1 LLRRINLT
9 IEQVIASGHDP
20 RNDGNFS
27 NMESQLPQS
36 PIQFTEHGI
45 PIRNLW
51 YMLLYAWSEVPLNAM
66 RGVTMQEVEIQRAPT
81 LDALLA
87 SVLVRLMQQRLRIGL
102 GHDYVE
108 EEQALPRI
116 RGRIRFT
123 ESLQQRT
130 LDRSQ
135 VVCEF
140 QGYSANSVK
149 NQIIRTT
156 LARLMKLG
164 QFGMDSAAVKEIRPR
179 QEQRDLRQKLRQ
191 LVRSLD
197 GIDFIDL
204 TPELI
209 HRQLLARHDHDY
221 RLMLAIC
228 DLIVQRTM
236 PGDSDR
242 KALVPVLDHELLVLY
257 KIYERFVAN
266 FYRFH
271 LKDWDVNAQKRLDWH
286 ARENNEHLPLM
297 IPDLILQENSSGRML
312 ILDTK
317 FTAQSLVENQW
328 GKPIYDSLHLYQ
340 VYAYLKSQEHL
351 SEAHRAAVGILLYP
365 AVEQTF
371 SEKVRLQD
379 HIIRIESVDLAV
391 PWQEIERQLMGLI
404 HNR

>member
-1 LLRRINLT
+1 
-9 IEQVIASGHDP
+9 
-20 RNDGNFS
+20 
-27 NMESQLPQS
+27 MESQLPQS

-51 YMLLYAWSEVPLNAM
+51 YMLLYAWNEVPVTAL
-66 RGVTMQEVEIQRAPT
+66 RGLTMEAVEIQRAPT

-108 EEQALPRI
+108 KEQALPRI
-116 RGRIRFT
+116 RGHIDFT
-123 ESLQQRT
+123 ESLKQRT

-140 QGYSANSVK
+140 HGYSANSVK

-156 LARLMKLG
+156 LARLMKVG
-164 QFGMDSAAVKEIRPR
+164 QFGMDAASVKEI
-179 QEQRDLRQKLRQ
+179 QQKLRQ

-209 HRQLLARHDHDY
+209 RRQLLTRHDHDY

-236 PGDSDR
+236 PGEAER

-297 IPDLILQENSSGRML
+297 IPDLILQEQTSGRML

-317 FTAQSLVENQW
+317 FTAYSLVENQW
-328 GKPIYDSLHLYQ
+328 GKPIYDSSHLYQ

-365 AVEQTF
+365 AVGHRF
-371 SEKVRLQD
+371 SEKVKLRD
-379 HIIRIESVDLAV
+379 HTIRIESVDLAA
-391 PWQEIERQLMGLI
+391 PWQEIERQLLEI
-404 HNR
+404 I